1 MSDLKQKFVITR
13 EIEFIMGRVVFHKH
27 LSENAMCGGYWFF
40 DKEKDI
46 TYLYSTS
53 YDFGGCSAEMI
64 EKLKPEISEKFRGAE
79 VKFEADEN
87 IELYDILFRDM
98 SEERAMEL
106 ISNNDWV

>member
-1 MSDLKQKFVITR
+1 
-13 EIEFIMGRVVFHKH
+13 
-27 LSENAMCGGYWFF
+27 
-40 DKEKDI
+40 
-46 TYLYSTS
+46 
-53 YDFGGCSAEMI
+53 MI

-87 IELYDILFRDM
+87 IELYDILCRDM